1 MITLPGRSKGGG
13 GWRWRDPGN
22 FVYATFFMLLYK
34 TCEHF
39 VTVRSRVSPC
49 NARRQNRADR
59 CDRFC
64 LAQRRVFA
72 RWPRKVDSK
81 RWQELLGDMIE
92 MVLGMAY
99 LNEGHDDVTT
109 TLSPVIYKVNDIVK
123 YIKDHAPYDRNSAFR
138 APTQIFK
145 RFTDFSEALIVC
157 SSVHCVDRKHACTQL
172 RHAALLAQ
180 RLNFQYDA

>member
-1 MITLPGRSKGGG
+1 MTTIPELGLDVQGPRKFCVRHVLHVASSPG
-13 GWRWRDPGN
+13 D
-22 FVYATFFMLLYK
+22 
-34 TCEHF
+34 
-39 VTVRSRVSPC
+39 
-49 NARRQNRADR
+49 ARRQHRAEL

-64 LAQRRVFA
+64 EAQRRVQT

-81 RWQELLGDMIE
+81 RWCELLGDMIE
-92 MVLGMAY
+92 MALGIAY
-99 LNEGHDDVTT
+99 LHAEHEDVIK

-145 RFTDFSEALIVC
+145 RCTDFSEALIVC
-157 SSVHCVDRKHACTQL
+157 SSVHCVDKKHVESSSQL
-172 RHAALLAQ
+172 RNARMLAQ